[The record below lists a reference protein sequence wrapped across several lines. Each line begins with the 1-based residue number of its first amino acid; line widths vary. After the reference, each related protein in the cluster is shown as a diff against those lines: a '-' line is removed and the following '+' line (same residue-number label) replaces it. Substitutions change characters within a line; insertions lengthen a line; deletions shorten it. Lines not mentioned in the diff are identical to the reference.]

1 MSVGHLPISK
11 VMYDVLAMI
20 RPLGLPTWF
29 FTLSAADV
37 QWPVIQTIARQY
49 GTIILCVEDI
59 RTMSFENKR
68 TNISIKQNLVTAAY
82 HFQYHF
88 NTFFHTFL
96 KSPARPPSELT
107 MLFESS
113 LEGHH
118 MLIQSCGS
126 KAHLN
131 LVSNLMKRCVHS
143 LIST

>member
-1 MSVGHLPISK
+1 MSEGHLPISK
-11 VMYDVLAMI
+11 VMYIVLAMI

-37 QWPVIQTIARQY
+37 QWPDVIQTIARQY
-49 GTIILCVEDI
+49 GTILFVEDI

-68 TNISIKQNLVTAAY
+68 TNISIKQNLVAAAY

-88 NTFFHTFL
+88 NTFHTFL